1 MRSNE
6 AVTESIRT
14 GWGKYR
20 GGDMDSGELLP
31 EPELNPPVGV
41 TSVRDLED
49 AVAAVEQSVS
59 DLLIHDDGTWA
70 RADRV
75 TRLELYR
82 RLERVRNRL
91 ALVDTRFLDAV
102 EATGDITPRRR
113 QRPTWFARTVG
124 IPRREA
130 QERLAAATR
139 LSPGHDPW
147 ALDPSA
153 TGPDHMPAITEAVD
167 EGIIGTATVA
177 KLDKQLREMPET
189 VQTALTASA
198 DAPVAALLRETD
210 PDIIGKVRPYLL
222 QLTGTDDPYTEADRR
237 RLRGVTI
244 GAQGPDGM
252 SRLSGYLTPEAAT
265 VMTRLFADH
274 ANAGSLNG
282 GAQDIADAR
291 DDRADISDSAGDGDS
306 TAGNEPDPRTPA
318 QRRHD
323 ALFAAVNAG
332 YDPSGELRPRRGAT
346 TIVAAMTLD
355 QLLAR
360 TGTVTTD
367 AGTSVDVGTLV
378 EQTDVQDVF
387 LQVMDFRGQTLYLG
401 RSARN
406 ASLAQYLAL
415 VGEEGVSSAPGSSVA
430 PALTDVHHIVAW
442 SRNGPTDI
450 DNLTLVDRSNH
461 RTIDDSKT
469 NDERWQTHPAPA
481 GSMER
486 LDWVPPVKQD
496 PDREPRSNPHPM
508 VWNNPGQSLRR
519 RARERGWH
527 RTQGTEGT
535 ERFPD
540 RQLWYRA
547 TPPDTGS
554 GPPTDPPLSPPS
566 PHPETDPPP

>member
-1 MRSNE
+1 M
-6 AVTESIRT
+6 A
-14 GWGKYR
+14 
-20 GGDMDSGELLP
+20 SGELLP

-113 QRPTWFARTVG
+113 HRPTWFARTAG

-130 QERLAAATR
+130 RERLAAATR

-147 ALDPSA
+147 APDPGA

-177 KLDKQLREMPET
+177 KLGKQLREMPEK

-222 QLTGTDDPYTEADRR
+222 QLTGTEDPCTEADRR
-237 RLRGVTI
+237 RLREVTI

-274 ANAGSLNG
+274 ANAGSLDG
-282 GAQDIADAR
+282 GAQDIADR
-291 DDRADISDSAGDGDS
+291 RGDRSEVSDSDGDGES
-306 TAGNEPDPRTPA
+306 AAAGSEPDPRTPA

-323 ALFAAVNAG
+323 ALFAAVSAG
-332 YDPSGELRPRRGAT
+332 YGPSGELRPRRGAT

-367 AGTSVDVGTLV
+367 AGTSVDVRTLV

-430 PALTDVHHIVAW
+430 PAFTDVHHIVAW

-450 DNLTLVDRSNH
+450 NNLTLVDRSNH

-469 NDERWQTHPAPA
+469 NDERWQTHPAPP
-481 GSMER
+481 GSVER
-486 LDWVPPVKQD
+486 LDWVPPVTQN
-496 PDREPRSNPHPM
+496 PHREPRTNPHPM

-519 RARERGWH
+519 RAHERGWH
-527 RTQGTEGT
+527 RPQGTEGT
-535 ERFPD
+535 ED
-540 RQLWYRA
+540 
-547 TPPDTGS
+547 TEDTGR
-554 GPPTDPPLSPPS
+554 SP
-566 PHPETDPPP
+566 D

>member
-1 MRSNE
+1 
-6 AVTESIRT
+6 
-14 GWGKYR
+14 
-20 GGDMDSGELLP
+20 MDGTELLP

-49 AVAAVEQSVS
+49 AVAAVEQSVA
-59 DLLIHDDGTWA
+59 DLLTHDDGTWA
-70 RADRV
+70 RADCV

-130 QERLAAATR
+130 RERLAAASR
-139 LSPGHDPW
+139 LSPGRDPW
-147 ALDPSA
+147 APDPGA
-153 TGPDHMPAITEAVD
+153 PGPDHMPAITEAVD
-167 EGIIGTATVA
+167 EGVIGTATVA
-177 KLDKQLREMPET
+177 KLDKQLREMPEN
-189 VQTALTASA
+189 VHAELTASA

-210 PDIIGKVRPYLL
+210 PDIIGKVRPFLL
-222 QLTGTDDPYTEADRR
+222 QLTGTEDPFTDADRR

-274 ANAGSLNG
+274 ANAGSLDG
-282 GAQDIADAR
+282 GAQDIADRRGDGSTVSDAAG
-291 DDRADISDSAGDGDS
+291 DSDSA
-306 TAGNEPDPRTPA
+306 AGTEPDPRTPA
-318 QRRHD
+318 QCRHD

-332 YDPSGELRPRRGAT
+332 YGPSGDLRPRRGAT
-346 TIVAAMTLD
+346 TIVAAMTVD

-367 AGTSVDVGTLV
+367 AGTSVNVSTLV
-378 EQTDVQDVF
+378 EQTDVRDVF
-387 LQVMDFRGQTLYLG
+387 LQVMDFHGQTLYLG

-430 PALTDVHHIVAW
+430 PAFTDVHHIVAW
-442 SRNGPTDI
+442 SRNGPTDL
-450 DNLTLVDRSNH
+450 DNLTLVDRAHH

-469 NDERWQTHPAPA
+469 NDERWQTYPAPS
-481 GSMER
+481 GSVER
-486 LDWVPPVKQD
+486 LDWVPPVMED
-496 PDREPRSNPHPM
+496 PDREPRTNPHPM
-508 VWNNPGQSLRR
+508 VWNNPGQTLRR
-519 RARERGWH
+519 HAHDRGWH
-527 RTQGTEGT
+527 RPQGAEGT
-535 ERFPD
+535 DPTGGH
-540 RQLWYRA
+540 QPWYRTVPSDA
-547 TPPDTGS
+547 GSAPPAES
-554 GPPTDPPLSPPS
+554 PPPAPPS
-566 PHPETDPPP
+566 PHPEHDPPP